1 MKMKKESKITS
12 QDWGMKD
19 HVEDKVKKKQ
29 YEGHFQPRGIQKYSV
44 MQNQEKEKDFWN
56 NR

>member
-29 YEGHFQPRGIQKYSV
+29 YEGHFQPRGI
-44 MQNQEKEKDFWN
+44 
-56 NR
+56 